1 MTESEERKILE
12 QVRTLISGTELVK
25 KAFEGVLELAEENI
39 SCDFWLSFPDKLEY
53 ERKENAEHGK
63 RLLEVERERDIL
75 RQAVENKGAEIA
87 TLNHLLDSTQ
97 KTADEW
103 EQNAHDAGELYC
115 ELEEECR
122 AKSQEITRLRAEIMR
137 MKFERM
143 TEFDLATMYE
153 KMEGVK

>member
-1 MTESEERKILE
+1 MTKAEELKLLE
-12 QVRTLISGTELVK
+12 QIDALIKSADAGDYIPMTFAGIVEVCKRNIENDFGDSPVQDWEEMRNMLCAERVAHDETK
-25 KAFEGVLELAEENI
+25 RMLAESQKMCKDALDEN
-39 SCDFWLSFPDKLEY
+39 E
-53 ERKENAEHGK
+53 
-63 RLLEVERERDIL
+63 LLR
-75 RQAVENKGAEIA
+75 
-87 TLNHLLDSTQ
+87 

-103 EQNAHDAGELYC
+103 EKNAHDAGDLYC

-153 KMEGVK
+153 KMEGAK